1 SGRAIVD
8 RRTLHITDLAAEP
21 EDRFPVGKDLQR
33 QFGHRTM
40 LATPLLR
47 QESALGVICVFRT
60 EVRPF
65 TDSQI
70 ELLRTFA
77 DQAVIAIDNVRL
89 FTELQTKNRALTETL
104 EQQTATSEILRV
116 ISSSPTDIAPI
127 FDAIAENAWRLCNA
141 TVTAVYRFDGTLVH
155 FIAHHGF

>member
-1 SGRAIVD
+1 
-8 RRTLHITDLAAEP
+8 
-21 EDRFPVGKDLQR
+21 
-33 QFGHRTM
+33 
-40 LATPLLR
+40 
-47 QESALGVICVFRT
+47 
-60 EVRPF
+60 F

-141 TVTAVYRFDGTLVH
+141 TVPAVYRFDGTLVH
-155 FIAHHGF
+155 FIAHHGFTPDALAIARRRFPSPPDRGNVASRAIFERAIVHLRDVETDPDHHAGDYARALGIRNLLGVP